1 MNADRRETVEPVH
14 IVRMWIHENRRV
26 FGDRLIDNKDRDWI
40 DGLLLEVSMAKFS
53 LTKEEIMNSERLL
66 YGDYMDGLDADPRIY
81 RQIADT
87 KVLVEKVI
95 EYLEE
100 YNGSVKTQMKLVMFL
115 DACDHVSRITR
126 IIR

>member
-1 MNADRRETVEPVH
+1 
-14 IVRMWIHENRRV
+14 MWIHENRRV

>member
-1 MNADRRETVEPVH
+1 MNAAPRDVTEPVH
-14 IVRMWIHENRRV
+14 VVRMWIHEARRV
-26 FGDRLIDNKDRDWI
+26 FGDRLIDNTDRNWI
-40 DGLLLEVSMAKFS
+40 DDLLLKLPGEKFS
-53 LTKEEIMNSERLL
+53 LAKEDIMNSERLL
-66 YGDYMDGLDADPRIY
+66 FGDYMDGIEDEARVY

-87 KVLVEKVI
+87 KILVQKVI

-100 YNGSVKTQMKLVMFL
+100 YNSQTKTQMKLVMFL